1 MDIDNFG
8 RNISKL
14 NLIHRRVLII
24 ILAIAVLYSILIF
37 RMFELNIVKYLE
49 ASSIESKQYASK
61 SYKLMRRQIVDRNEQ
76 ILAANLRT
84 ASLYAN
90 CKQIKDPE
98 YAAQAICEILTNINH
113 DELLEKLKSDS
124 SFKWI
129 KRHLTPKEQQQIND
143 LGIYGL
149 IMVDDQKRIYP
160 NTAALSHVVG
170 FVDVDGNGMSGI
182 ERQYDQLL
190 KTKDEDA
197 TPLKLTID
205 LNVQSIARD
214 ILLKHVDRNSAIGG
228 SVIVMEPYS
237 GEIIAMVSVPDFDP
251 NFIED
256 NNAEKMF
263 NRNTMGLYE
272 PGSTAKVLTVAMAL
286 DLGVVNENSIY
297 NVSEPLKYGRFT
309 IHDYKGKGGDLS
321 VREIM
326 MYSSN
331 LGAAQI
337 ITKGVGST
345 KQKEYLDKFGF
356 FDAVKLDFPEKASPM
371 FPKRNWS
378 EVSAATISFGHGIA
392 VSPLHAVLGFV
403 SVINGGYMIKPKLVK
418 DSLNEQP
425 QRVISKATSI
435 RMRKVL
441 RTVVA
446 EGRTGKAEVPGYFVA
461 GKTGTSEKVKGKGY
475 AKDANIA
482 SVCVTFPYYDPKYVV
497 YAMLDEAKGNEYNH
511 GFTTGG
517 MIAAPLA
524 SELIENIAPLLKVA
538 PSSEH
543 KVGDVFSDIGNKSY
557 N

>member
-8 RNISKL
+8 KDINRLNI
-14 NLIHRRVLII
+14 IHKRVLVI
-24 ILAIAVLYSILIF
+24 ILAIAVLYSILIL
-37 RMFELNIVKYLE
+37 RMFELNVIKYLE
-49 ASSIESKQYASK
+49 TSAIESKQYASK
-61 SYKLMRRQIVDRNEQ
+61 SYKLMRRQIVDRNDQ
-76 ILAANLRT
+76 ILASNLRT

-98 YAAQAICEILTNINH
+98 YVAQAICEILSNV
-113 DELLEKLKSDS
+113 DYEELLEKLKSDS
-124 SFKWI
+124 SFKWV

-160 NTAALSHVVG
+160 HTSTLSHVVG

-182 ERQYDQLL
+182 ERQHDELL
-190 KTKDEDA
+190 KTEEDS
-197 TPLKLTID
+197 TPLRLTID
-205 LNVQSIARD
+205 LNVQSTVRD
-214 ILLKHVDRNSAIGG
+214 ILLKHVSKNSALGG
-228 SVIVMEPYS
+228 AAIVMEPYS
-237 GEIIAMVSVPDFDP
+237 GEIIAMVSLPDFDP

-256 NNAEKMF
+256 NNTEKMF

-286 DLGVVNENSIY
+286 DLGVVNENSTY
-297 NVSEPLKYGRFT
+297 NVSHPLKYGRFT

-321 VREIM
+321 VREIL

-331 LGAAQI
+331 LGVAQI
-337 ITKGVGST
+337 IKNVGSI

-356 FDAVKLDFPEKASPM
+356 LDPLKLDFPEKASPM
-371 FPKRNWS
+371 APKRNWS
-378 EVSAATISFGHGIA
+378 EVSSATISFGHGIA
-392 VSPLHAVLGFV
+392 VSPLHALLGFT
-403 SVINGGYMIKPKLVK
+403 SVINGGYMVKPKLIR
-418 DSLNEQP
+418 DSLNEPP
-425 QRVISKATSI
+425 QRVISKATSM
-435 RMRKVL
+435 RMRKIL
-441 RTVVA
+441 RMVVA
-446 EGRTGKAEVPGYFVA
+446 EGRTNKAEVAGYFVA

-482 SVCVTFPYYDPKYVV
+482 TVCVTFPYNEPKYVV
-497 YAMLDEAKGNEYNH
+497 YAMIDEAEGNEYNF

-538 PSSEH
+538 PSSSEH
-543 KVGDVFSDIGNKSY
+543 TVGDVFADIDNKKL
-557 N
+557 